1 MTDREPKLIADAST
15 PVPRQPPRRL
25 WPVGLLVLALAVA
38 GIGGYLV
45 YRAVARPQPA
55 TPGWTAI
62 ELSLPALGPER
73 ADGPWISLA
82 ASPLS
87 PGQNRLVVARLQQ
100 ADPELPGDLGWI
112 TVDTRRMDVANYERD
127 RSLIAWGTTLGA
139 SELIPLQR
147 PGPEASAWRVT
158 VEEWERFPGDPEPGS
173 TGVAAPPPVWEQRLV
188 FADEIYL

>member
-1 MTDREPKLIADAST
+1 MRVVVSGPIALRRGPSRGDQVQADLDAI
-15 PVPRQPPRRL
+15 R
-25 WPVGLLVLALAVA
+25 
-38 GIGGYLV
+38 
-45 YRAVARPQPA
+45 
-55 TPGWTAI
+55 
-62 ELSLPALGPER
+62 
-73 ADGPWISLA
+73 
-82 ASPLS
+82 
-87 PGQNRLVVARLQQ
+87 QNRLVVARLQQ

-112 TVDTRRMDVANYERD
+112 TVDTRRMDVASYERD

-139 SELIPLQR
+139 NEVIPLQR